1 MIYLSKLGC
10 TCDGEIA
17 DTDVVGNVVIH
28 YYSVSLD
35 LMLNIHKS
43 RRDLNL
49 QQYTELR
56 IAHMHI

>member
-1 MIYLSKLGC
+1 MIYLSKPGC

-28 YYSVSLD
+28 YYSVSLY
-35 LMLNIHKS
+35 LMLNIHKY

-49 QQYTELR
+49 QQYTEL
-56 IAHMHI
+56 